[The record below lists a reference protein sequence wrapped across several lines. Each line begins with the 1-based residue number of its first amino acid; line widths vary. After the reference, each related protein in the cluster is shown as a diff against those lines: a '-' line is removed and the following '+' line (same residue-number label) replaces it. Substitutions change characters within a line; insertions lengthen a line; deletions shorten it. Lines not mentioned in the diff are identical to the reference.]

1 MAASTNPFLIKGY
14 LDKNHFCDRG
24 EETARLIKAMENGRN
39 VTLSSIRR
47 MGKTGLIYHVFSQLK
62 KKNDCV
68 YVDIMPTAD
77 LTDFTRTFGK
87 AILNSLENPYQKSVK
102 QLLGIFKRFTPTL
115 SIDPATG
122 QPSFE
127 ISVTTTKESDAT
139 LEDIFNYLRSRKKKV
154 IIAIDEFQ
162 QILNYPEKRT
172 EALLRSYI
180 QRLNNVEFI
189 FSGSQQ
195 HLLSQMFTNASRP
208 FFQSTELHF
217 LDRISKDAYRKFIIY
232 HFASNQKKIKEQEIN
247 TLLEWT
253 QLHTHYVQSLCNKLY
268 TQPEKELTHEVLN
281 RCMQD
286 ILLENETYYYSYQ
299 RLLTDQQWNLLKAIA
314 QEEFV
319 SKINQREFL
328 NRYKLSASTV
338 QRSIKAL
345 EEREMVIY
353 EKDAYRIYD
362 VFLGRWLAAKF

>member
-24 EETARLIKAMENGRN
+24 EETARMIKAMENGRN

-154 IIAIDEFQ
+154 MIAIDEFQ

-208 FFQSTELHF
+208 FF
-217 LDRISKDAYRKFIIY
+217 RA
-232 HFASNQKKIKEQEIN
+232 
-247 TLLEWT
+247 
-253 QLHTHYVQSLCNKLY
+253 
-268 TQPEKELTHEVLN
+268 
-281 RCMQD
+281 
-286 ILLENETYYYSYQ
+286 
-299 RLLTDQQWNLLKAIA
+299 
-314 QEEFV
+314 
-319 SKINQREFL
+319 
-328 NRYKLSASTV
+328 LSCT
-338 QRSIKAL
+338 
-345 EEREMVIY
+345 
-353 EKDAYRIYD
+353 
-362 VFLGRWLAAKF
+362 F